1 PKARL
6 DVGRIPEF
14 LQAYG
19 KKISMQPGKC
29 PTFSY
34 MISETGDALKTVKE
48 CISVLKT
55 MKRILT
61 DGGNY
66 ENT

>member
-1 PKARL
+1 
-6 DVGRIPEF
+6 
-14 LQAYG
+14 
-19 KKISMQPGKC
+19 MQPGKC

-34 MISETGDALKTVKE
+34 MIAETGDALKTVKE